1 MKLVD
6 RIFGC
11 LLLLGGVGHTAGTL
25 IGYKDKPELMLW
37 SLCASLF
44 LFLLG
49 ILNLVRAGRHGDST
63 LGWITLVF
71 NVCQIVSV
79 IAFGR
84 LIQNLADPRVIGFVV
99 ICLVLS
105 WMSARSIS
113 QRQGRGDLGI
123 LGTFER

>member
-44 LFLLG
+44 VFLLG
-49 ILNLVRAGRHGDST
+49 TLNLVRAGRRGDRT

-71 NVCQIVSV
+71 NVCWMVSV
-79 IAFGR
+79 VAFGR
-84 LIQNLADPRVIGFVV
+84 LIQNMADPRVISFLV
-99 ICLVLS
+99 IALVLCG
-105 WMSARSIS
+105 MSVRSIGE
-113 QRQGRGDLGI
+113 RQGRG
-123 LGTFER
+123 TRE